1 MPPSSGLL
9 LEAGADAAAANRYG
23 VRPLSLACTNGNA
36 AVAELLLDAGADANT
51 TLVEGETVLMTA
63 ARTGDL
69 DIVRLLLERGADVNA
84 AESWRGQT
92 ALMWA
97 AAEGHAQLIPTMLSY
112 GGDVSARST
121 KGWTPLLFAV
131 REGRIDVVQ
140 TLLEAGVDVEEA
152 LPVTQ
157 ETRRGGTSAERS
169 ATGLNAFLL
178 AAANAHYELAGL
190 LVDRGADV
198 NVASRGWTALHQVSW
213 VRKAGIAGSNNPAPK
228 GSGSMTSLEFVRK
241 IVGAGAD
248 LDARVTTRPPAG
260 ITRLNFLGGT
270 PFLLAART
278 GDADLMRLL
287 AELGADPLLPNDDG
301 TTPLMVAA
309 GVGTSAPG
317 EDPGTEPEVLEAVKV
332 ALELGG
338 GDLNAIDDNG
348 ETAMHGAALQAR
360 AQRGDAA
367 GRGGRRRRC
376 LEPAQFSGLDAV
388 RHRGRRAPRHEHR
401 EQPCDCRRRSRG
413 DGSGG
418 RGGSC
423 RAIEPTL
430 TRGAATCRLSERRGG
445 PNEYAWNDCG
455 GCGGMCRR
463 KCNRRGG
470 LCLPRSRRRG
480 GGRPRRRG
488 RRRHRTGHLAA
499 PVEPLVRS
507 AFSTAS
513 APGRRGCRRG

>member
-1 MPPSSGLL
+1 MQRVSLSFVAFLLLAVASVGFSPAIAAEAADPGLIAAIEAVDEDGVRAALARGADVTAADPDGTTPLHWAVHANDDAIVGLL

-51 TLVEGETVLMTA
+51 ALAEGETALMTA
-63 ARTGDL
+63 ARTGSL
-69 DIVRLLLERGADVNA
+69 DVVRLLLERGADVNA
-84 AESWRGQT
+84 SESWRGQT

-112 GGDVSARST
+112 GGDVSARSA

-140 TLLEAGVDVEEA
+140 TLLEAGVDHEEA

-228 GSGSMTSLEFVRK
+228 GSGAMTSLEFVRK

-248 LDARVTTRPPAG
+248 VNARVTTRPPAG

-348 ETAMHGAALQAR
+348 ETAMHGAAYKHVPSVVALLAEAGADVDVWNQPNS
-360 AQRGDAA
+360 QGWTPFDIAA
-367 GRGGRRRRC
+367 GVHRGMNIVSS
-376 LEPAQFSGLDAV
+376 PATAAAV
-388 RHRGRRAPRHEHR
+388 R
-401 EQPCDCRRRSRG
+401 
-413 DGSGG
+413 
-418 RGGSC
+418 
-423 RAIEPTL
+423 
-430 TRGAATCRLSERRGG
+430 AAME
-445 PNEYAWNDCG
+445 
-455 GCGGMCRR
+455 
-463 KCNRRGG
+463 
-470 LCLPRSRRRG
+470 
-480 GGRPRRRG
+480 
-488 RRRHRTGHLAA
+488 AA
-499 PVEPLVRS
+499 GVQVPVEQ
-507 AFSTAS
+507 
-513 APGRRGCRRG
+513 